1 MASAKR
7 QKINSLTSTTSRYT
21 QGGKTVKFADRM
33 GWWERRNIPPH
44 DTDVYVEIT
53 PRYHKRPW
61 MMAHDYFGDPQLDW
75 VILQINAVLDISED
89 FVTGKVMRVPSKQRL
104 LYEIL
109 SVPVTL

>member
-1 MASAKR
+1 MT
-7 QKINSLTSTTSRYT
+7 QKKSQPSSLTSTTSRYT
-21 QGGKTVKFADRM
+21 QGGTTIKYADRL

-44 DTDVYVEIT
+44 ETDQYVEIT

-75 VILQINAVLDISED
+75 VILQINVVLDISDD
-89 FVTGKVMRVPSKQRL
+89 FIIGKTMRVPSKQRL

-109 SVPVTL
+109 SVPVSG